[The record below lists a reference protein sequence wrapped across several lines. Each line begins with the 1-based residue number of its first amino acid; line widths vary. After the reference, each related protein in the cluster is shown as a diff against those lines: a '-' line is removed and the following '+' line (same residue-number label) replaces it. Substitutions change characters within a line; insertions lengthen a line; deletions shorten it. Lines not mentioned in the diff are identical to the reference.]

1 MFRPKIFL
9 ASEAASSGNGWM
21 CDDVCGAV
29 SPPPSRARNFPQT
42 CPCSSD
48 EGNSRTGRNFFH
60 SAKLCFKVSVSSAA
74 GAATFP
80 EAQRIVSRVFGH
92 RASDIPLC
100 ISSRLPDMNLALA
113 RGSIA
118 DQTLPDFRIPPLLDD
133 GSRGTVRQWM
143 DELGLAEFESEGKVA
158 AWVIARQSG
167 SRAIGRQPRQ
177 PWLARLVGSRLPRTC
192 CLEPRWQDR
201 RPPRRA
207 DGRPSLLSEDTL
219 VDPRTAAT
227 TQPDKLFTT
236 ATNLLYYCLQEV
248 ILKFTLCFIWRKIP
262 TKFLE
267 V

>member
-1 MFRPKIFL
+1 MHSLRHKILASSIFL
-9 ASEAASSGNGWM
+9 GPFLQVCAFCTEVTNLVQTKDFSGKGGSLEWKRWM

-118 DQTLPDFRIPPLLDD
+118 DQTLLDFRIPPLLDD
-133 GSRGTVRQWM
+133 GSRGTVSGWISWVWQSLRQREVEKWR
-143 DELGLAEFESEGKVA
+143 LG
-158 AWVIARQSG
+158 
-167 SRAIGRQPRQ
+167 
-177 PWLARLVGSRLPRTC
+177 
-192 CLEPRWQDR
+192 
-201 RPPRRA
+201 
-207 DGRPSLLSEDTL
+207 
-219 VDPRTAAT
+219 
-227 TQPDKLFTT
+227 
-236 ATNLLYYCLQEV
+236 
-248 ILKFTLCFIWRKIP
+248 
-262 TKFLE
+262 
-267 V
+267 

>member
-1 MFRPKIFL
+1 MLFALRSQILFRPKIFL
-9 ASEAASSGNGWM
+9 ASEAASSGNGGCAM
-21 CDDVCGAV
+21 TCAV
-29 SPPPSRARNFPQT
+29 QYLLHPLSRARNFPQT

-133 GSRGTVRQWM
+133 GSRGTVSGWMSWVWQSLRQREVEKWR
-143 DELGLAEFESEGKVA
+143 LG
-158 AWVIARQSG
+158 
-167 SRAIGRQPRQ
+167 
-177 PWLARLVGSRLPRTC
+177 
-192 CLEPRWQDR
+192 
-201 RPPRRA
+201 
-207 DGRPSLLSEDTL
+207 
-219 VDPRTAAT
+219 
-227 TQPDKLFTT
+227 
-236 ATNLLYYCLQEV
+236 
-248 ILKFTLCFIWRKIP
+248 
-262 TKFLE
+262 
-267 V
+267 

>member
-1 MFRPKIFL
+1 MRWVQYLQPLLPSPRKTFHKL
-9 ASEAASSGNGWM
+9 A
-21 CDDVCGAV
+21 
-29 SPPPSRARNFPQT
+29 PS
-42 CPCSSD
+42 SSD

-133 GSRGTVRQWM
+133 GSRGTVSGWMSWVWQSLRQREVEKWR
-143 DELGLAEFESEGKVA
+143 LGGLPGSQAVVRLAA
-158 AWVIARQSG
+158 
-167 SRAIGRQPRQ
+167 SRASPGWPAWRRAGFLGPVV
-177 PWLARLVGSRLPRTC
+177 WSW
-192 CLEPRWQDR
+192 RWQDR
-201 RPPRRA
+201 RPRRA
-207 DGRPSLLSEDTL
+207 DGRPSLVSEDTL
-219 VDPRTAAT
+219 VDRRTAAT

-248 ILKFTLCFIWRKIP
+248 ILKFTLCFSLVELAKDSNKVFGSLRREGN
-262 TKFLE
+262 L
-267 V
+267 

>member
-1 MFRPKIFL
+1 
-9 ASEAASSGNGWM
+9 
-21 CDDVCGAV
+21 
-29 SPPPSRARNFPQT
+29 
-42 CPCSSD
+42 
-48 EGNSRTGRNFFH
+48 
-60 SAKLCFKVSVSSAA
+60 
-74 GAATFP
+74 
-80 EAQRIVSRVFGH
+80 
-92 RASDIPLC
+92 
-100 ISSRLPDMNLALA
+100 MNLALA

-177 PWLARLVGSRLPRTC
+177 PWLARLAASRLPRTC

-248 ILKFTLCFIWRKIP
+248 ILKFTLCFSWRKIP

>member
-1 MFRPKIFL
+1 METGGCAMTCAVQYLLHPL
-9 ASEAASSGNGWM
+9 A
-21 CDDVCGAV
+21 
-29 SPPPSRARNFPQT
+29 P
-42 CPCSSD
+42 

-177 PWLARLVGSRLPRTC
+177 PCMSHVNNI
-192 CLEPRWQDR
+192 
-201 RPPRRA
+201 RA
-207 DGRPSLLSEDTL
+207 DTSVASEYRYWTGMSVAIGPTKDNDARPMIHRLIVGPSCQALRCSVWLLSS
-219 VDPRTAAT
+219 VQA
-227 TQPDKLFTT
+227 
-236 ATNLLYYCLQEV
+236 
-248 ILKFTLCFIWRKIP
+248 IL
-262 TKFLE
+262 E
-267 V
+267 A